1 MMFETKEGI
10 EINYNCK
17 DSMRDQKLKD
27 KNILQYISTVPDM
40 IKKAYF
46 FISNKQ
52 ISLKLKY
59 DPNLLD
65 TLSSYDDP
73 VTDIRI
79 IENQNSTKYIELT
92 TWL

>member
-40 IKKAYF
+40 IKKAY
-46 FISNKQ
+46 
-52 ISLKLKY
+52 
-59 DPNLLD
+59 
-65 TLSSYDDP
+65 
-73 VTDIRI
+73 
-79 IENQNSTKYIELT
+79 LT
-92 TWL
+92 